1 MRCNIAPSVD
11 KKHFLPFAVMSAAYY
26 GHIGFFNPY
35 LPLWLKDL
43 GLPILTISILTSI
56 QAWTRLFA
64 PYAWGWLADTTGE
77 RIKILR
83 YSSVVALLC
92 SLGFLWQSAVA
103 SSLVWL
109 VLVLLMMFTHTSS
122 MIPMTEAAMVH
133 LVSPT
138 GALDAKRY
146 GRIRVWGSI
155 GFLVMVFASGAWFER
170 FSIKDFPYW
179 TIASLAVVM
188 LAIWWLPNLK
198 EATPTQK
205 DKQGEKPLILPILP
219 ILRLPEVRWFFVSQF
234 FHVLAHMSIYIFLS
248 LYLDSQGY
256 SKTFIGLMWAL
267 SIVMEIAWFYTQG
280 RWIPMLSL
288 RKWLLVTAAVMVLR
302 MTMMAGA
309 PQYVLVLFAAQC
321 LHALTF
327 TAHHTVCI
335 ALVSHHFPGNLRGRG
350 QALFTSIGYGFTG
363 VTAGL
368 AGGWLST
375 QYGLQSVFW
384 ASAVCAV
391 LAMLASWMTLHTP
404 RGAVMHESQP

>member
-1 MRCNIAPSVD
+1 MRCNIARNVD
-11 KKHFLPFAVMSAAYY
+11 RKHFLPFAVMSAAYY

-43 GLPILTISILTSI
+43 GLSILTISILTSI

-64 PYAWGWLADTTGE
+64 PYAWGWLSDTGE

-83 YSSVVALLC
+83 YSSVVALMC
-92 SLGFLWQSAVA
+92 SMGFLWQSAIE

-109 VLVLLMMFTHTSS
+109 VLVLLLMFTHTSS

-170 FSIKDFPYW
+170 FSIKDFPCW

-198 EATPTQK
+198 EATHTPN
-205 DKQGEKPLILPILP
+205 DKRGEKPPILPIAP

-248 LYLDSQGY
+248 LYLDELGY

-280 RWIPMLSL
+280 RWIPKLSL
-288 RKWLLVTAAVMVLR
+288 RKWLFITAAVMVLR
-302 MTMMAGA
+302 MSLMAGA
-309 PQYVLVLFAAQC
+309 AQYVVVLLLAQC

-327 TAHHTVCI
+327 TAHHTASI
-335 ALVSHHFPGNLRGRG
+335 ALISHHFPGNLRGRG
-350 QALFTSIGYGFTG
+350 QALFTSIGYGLTG

-368 AGGWLST
+368 AGGYQPIT
-375 QYGLQSVFW
+375 GCKVCFGRQRRVPFW
-384 ASAVCAV
+384 PC
-391 LAMLASWMTLHTP
+391 LLHGE
-404 RGAVMHESQP
+404 RYKAR

>member
-1 MRCNIAPSVD
+1 
-11 KKHFLPFAVMSAAYY
+11 MSAAYY

-35 LPLWLKDL
+35 LPLWLKDI
-43 GLPILTISILTSI
+43 GLSILTISILTSI

-64 PYAWGWLADTTGE
+64 PYAWGWLADSTGE

-83 YSSVVALLC
+83 YSSVAALLC
-92 SLGFLWQSAVA
+92 SLGFLWQGAIE

-109 VLVLLMMFTHTSS
+109 VLVLLLMFTHTSS
-122 MIPMTEAAMVH
+122 MVPMTEAAMVH
-133 LVSPT
+133 LVSPN

-155 GFLVMVFASGAWFER
+155 GFLVMVFVSGAWFER
-170 FSIKDFPYW
+170 FSIAHFPYW

-198 EATPTQK
+198 EDPPTHK
-205 DKQGEKPLILPILP
+205 NKHNDKPLILPIAP

-248 LYLDSQGY
+248 LYLDELGY

-267 SIVMEIAWFYTQG
+267 SIVMEVAWFYTQG
-280 RWIPMLSL
+280 RWIPKLSL
-288 RKWLLVTAAVMVLR
+288 RQWLLVTGAVMVLR
-302 MTMMAGA
+302 MTMMGGA
-309 PQYVLVLFAAQC
+309 PQYVFVLFAAQS

-327 TAHHTVCI
+327 AAHHTACI
-335 ALVSHHFPGNLRGRG
+335 ALISHHFPGNLRGRG

-368 AGGWLST
+368 GGGWLST
-375 QYGLQSVFW
+375 HYGLQSVFW
-384 ASAVCAV
+384 ASAMCAI
-391 LAMLASWMTLHTP
+391 
-404 RGAVMHESQP
+404 

>member
-1 MRCNIAPSVD
+1 
-11 KKHFLPFAVMSAAYY
+11 
-26 GHIGFFNPY
+26 
-35 LPLWLKDL
+35 
-43 GLPILTISILTSI
+43 
-56 QAWTRLFA
+56 
-64 PYAWGWLADTTGE
+64 
-77 RIKILR
+77 LR

-92 SLGFLWQSAVA
+92 SLGFLWQSAIET
-103 SSLVWL
+103 SLVWL
-109 VLVLLMMFTHTSS
+109 VLVLLLMFTHTSS

-170 FSIKDFPYW
+170 FSISHFPYW
-179 TIASLAVVM
+179 TIASLAAVM

-198 EATPTQK
+198 ESAPAVNQ
-205 DKQGEKPLILPILP
+205 QPSAKPPIQPILP

-248 LYLDSQGY
+248 LYLDELGY

-267 SIVMEIAWFYTQG
+267 SIVMEIIWFYTQG
-280 RWIPMLSL
+280 RWIPKLSL
-288 RKWLLVTAAVMVLR
+288 WQWLLVTAVVMVLR

-309 PQYVLVLFAAQC
+309 ADYVLVLFTAQC

-327 TAHHTVCI
+327 TAHHTASI
-335 ALVSHHFPGNLRGRG
+335 ALVSHHFAGNLRGRG

-375 QYGLQSVFW
+375 HYGLQSVFW

-391 LAMLASWMTLHTP
+391 FAMYAAWRAMQGGPVTSLPQTSS
-404 RGAVMHESQP
+404 R